1 AGMSAAHFPVEPDSG
16 TTQEAHPL

>member
-1 AGMSAAHFPVEPDSG
+1 SAAHFPVEPDSG